1 MSTRPCGNCKKTVY
15 VNEKMDA
22 EGRWY
27 HRPCFK
33 CMAPNCGTSLT
44 MHTFQMAA
52 LDESVIDEMTRRPLK
67 VLVCKEHVPM
77 PKASLSSDS
86 LSLKHSTSV
95 PKPAMAGLHR
105 SFMGDRSKSGHA
117 EDGEHTPIKTHSPR
131 SLDQGSHANFQKG
144 ELTKEQKDA
153 PLSVSTAATSLA
165 SSKSHDANAHTPK
178 STESEVRSMST
189 TTLPKFHNGRF
200 TVAPSS
206 ATADSMAI
214 SHTAAEDAQ
223 DPTKDDD
230 SFRTIPVRHR
240 DYGHTE
246 GDLKEEDNKQDRVFT
261 MKTSHNNN
269 NNNNNNGSYDIH
281 NDNLYD
287 PHAELRD
294 VDVSLET
301 VEDISK
307 RVDHDHLHI
316 NHNDNLYDPHAE
328 LRDVDVSLETV
339 EDISKRVDHDH
350 LHINLKDEHAVEEAE
365 VKAPHGEKEEHK
377 LIDMAFHSKLMD
389 QHSKKDDTEVDDD
402 EWDTTPAD
410 DYSRRETVAGM

>member
-1 MSTRPCGNCKKTVY
+1 MMSTRPCGNCNKTVY

-131 SLDQGSHANFQKG
+131 SLDQGSHANFLKG

-153 PLSVSTAATSLA
+153 PLSVSTAATSFA
-165 SSKSHDANAHTPK
+165 SSKSHDALHSGGSSANVHTPK

-200 TVAPSS
+200 TVAPSSS

-240 DYGHTE
+240 DYDHTE

-269 NNNNNNGSYDIH
+269 NNNSYDTH
-281 NDNLYD
+281 
-287 PHAELRD
+287 
-294 VDVSLET
+294 S
-301 VEDISK
+301 
-307 RVDHDHLHI
+307 
-316 NHNDNLYDPHAE
+316 DNLYDPHAE